1 MADYD
6 FQIQSESPA
15 VAELMFWRIAGHESL
30 ARPSLYEL
38 TVLSRN
44 NRIDAKDILGFAF
57 DVVIGFDDAGGGA
70 HQRHCQGHAVRFVR
84 AAAVGRYFEYHI
96 TLRSWFWLLTKRR
109 NSRILQDKPVLE
121 VLDAVFA
128 DSPISRFK
136 KTDAAQVIGT
146 HLPRRYCVQH
156 QETDFQFLSRLLEDE
171 GIYYWFDAH
180 DAPGTMHLADASDVA
195 HARLPAGGTLKFASA
210 TSGEAR
216 ANEITRWTSARVFG
230 SGKFASRDSDFK
242 AIRKLLPAD
251 KADPDKHE
259 LADLEVFEFPGGVF
273 RNDDAD
279 AKAKLRTE
287 EQVGQRDRHWALT
300 AWPDVAAGRSFH
312 FEGDP
317 DGMRDGDYNIAT
329 CTFVV
334 IRGGYESL
342 GVTENARPLA
352 ETLRQM
358 LDDDA
363 VLHDTRELFEA
374 LLHSAPQLQPGQ
386 RGTSAFLLTAMPLD
400 MPWRPPRLTPRVTMP
415 GPQSAIVVGAAGKE
429 IDADEF
435 GRVKVH
441 FHWDRYDSSDE
452 KSTCWVRVTQPWAGK
467 GWGGYFT
474 PRIGQEVLVDF
485 LNGDPDRPIIV
496 GRMYNDDQPIPYTSP
511 TQSGFKTRST
521 PGGNTSTFNELRFE
535 DQIGQ
540 EQIHLHAEKDL
551 DVLVEKQETRK
562 VGTNSYTKV
571 KDDLQLSVGA
581 KRTADV
587 GGNDILKVV
596 GNRSTSVGG
605 NQGTT
610 VNGSTKFTS
619 MGDWHSAAPNIEV
632 NGTVSYKLSSI
643 AITSIATAAYK
654 VDAATYTLSAPSI
667 SVSGTTIEQKASAAQ
682 RVTAGASLSMGAAD
696 VTITAKGSLTLQCGA
711 STIVLS
717 PAGIKIGAPTIDV
730 NGAGMVS
737 IIGAVV
743 KTNA

>member
-121 VLDAVFA
+121 VLDAVCN

-136 KTDAAQVIGT
+136 KTDPAQVIGT

-363 VLHDTRELFEA
+363 VLHDTRELFEG